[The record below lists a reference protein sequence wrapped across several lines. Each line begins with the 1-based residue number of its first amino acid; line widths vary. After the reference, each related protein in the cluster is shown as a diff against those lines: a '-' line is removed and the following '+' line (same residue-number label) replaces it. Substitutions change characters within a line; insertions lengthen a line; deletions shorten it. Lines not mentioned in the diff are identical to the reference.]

1 MNIIGI
7 GGVEFLLILAIA
19 LLFVGPRRLLHGI
32 REMKRYYTEYKK
44 RRDEFSSMVSES
56 LEAEELKREFEEDLV
71 PGAEEI
77 KKALTIDR
85 EQILPKDI
93 TDEKF

>member
-7 GGVEFLLILAIA
+7 GGVEFLLIMTIA
-19 LLFVGPRRLLHGI
+19 LLIVGPRRLINSI
-32 REMKRYYTEYKK
+32 RDMRRFYSEYKK

-56 LEAEELKREFEEDLV
+56 VAAEELKKEFGEAVE
-71 PGAEEI
+71 GAEEI
-77 KKALTIDR
+77 KRSLALER
-85 EQILPKDI
+85 EDILPKDI